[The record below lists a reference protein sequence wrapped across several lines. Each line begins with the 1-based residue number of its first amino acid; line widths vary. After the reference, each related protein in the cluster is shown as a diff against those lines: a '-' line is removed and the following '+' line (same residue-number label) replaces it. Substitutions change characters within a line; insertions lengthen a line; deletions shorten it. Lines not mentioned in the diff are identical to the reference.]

1 MTRVLRGVRVPTA
14 MTSCSWGRIP
24 QSCGRGAQAGCR
36 RGARRW
42 AGCGAGRCWEWWR
55 SWTVSS
61 ILSCANP
68 SPDCPPSAGAAH
80 LKFDEIRMIA
90 PAAFV
95 GSQRLLWHVES
106 DPPALCVQRG
116 RSRVGSRNPTRVV
129 EPLLWPNTAI
139 QGLRIHRAGIYL
151 GKGQLVSSKSP
162 VPGPAILLWEEGSL

>member
-1 MTRVLRGVRVPTA
+1 MAGEHR
-14 MTSCSWGRIP
+14 
-24 QSCGRGAQAGCR
+24 QAAEEEPGD
-36 RGARRW
+36 GQVV
-42 AGCGAGRCWEWWR
+42 GQGGAG
-55 SWTVSS
+55 SGGGAGLFL
-61 ILSCANP
+61 LSCP
-68 SPDCPPSAGAAH
+68 VQIHPDCPPSAGAAH
-80 LKFDEIRMIA
+80 LRFDEIRTIA